1 MAHAELTSSN
11 PADGASLDATPRQVQ
26 LTFSGPVSPE
36 EITVDGPQGTRWTV
50 GQIAVEGS
58 VVTAPVQ
65 AVGPAGRYTINYRVL
80 SEDGVV
86 VTGAVRFTMT
96 TAATSPP
103 TPDSGGP
110 AAAPPDEGD
119 FPAWAWIIGSILAAA
134 AVLAAGVQATRRRR
148 DRTVVR

>member
-1 MAHAELTSSN
+1 
-11 PADGASLDATPRQVQ
+11 
-26 LTFSGPVSPE
+26 
-36 EITVDGPQGTRWTV
+36 
-50 GQIAVEGS
+50 

-110 AAAPPDEGD
+110 AAPPDEGG
-119 FPAWAWIIGSILAAA
+119 FPAWAWIIGSILAA

-148 DRTVVR
+148 DRTVVGDLAEPTEPADRAT